1 MLKKKELKPKN
12 SRIGQSELAER
23 TGGERPRPL
32 SAKVGYICN
41 SPGSENQDFL
51 PKKSRNFW
59 TVNRKDNSSPRRRN
73 FREAAFWSKNK
84 NFTDSGST
92 II

>member
-51 PKKSRNFW
+51 PKKKPEFL
-59 TVNRKDNSSPRRRN
+59 
-73 FREAAFWSKNK
+73 
-84 NFTDSGST
+84 DSEQKRQLIS
-92 II
+92 